1 MTRFTRLGTS
11 LKQTDEKILA
21 CLEKGEKSF
30 LIYHPALSYFARDYG
45 LTQISIEEGGKE
57 PSPAQLKAL
66 INRCREQHVQVVFV
80 QKEFDT
86 RNAEMIAQELDVPI
100 VTINP
105 LSYRWEEEML
115 HVARALSEPAK
126 QP

>member
-11 LKQTDEKILA
+11 LKQTDEKSLLA
-21 CLEKGEKSF
+21 WRKAKKF